1 MDQMNQMEWDIGM
14 AIVAQP
20 TDTRLGPTLM
30 DRVLLGLI
38 KNRVGFG
45 FLKKKTRSGFGLG
58 LSFWLKPNPNLDPT
72 QPSYELIQLQKNP
85 YIYIDT
91 YKP

>member
-45 FLKKKTRSGFGLG
+45 FLKKKKPEVGSGQVWVFG
-58 LSFWLKPNPNLDPT
+58 
-72 QPSYELIQLQKNP
+72 
-85 YIYIDT
+85 
-91 YKP
+91 